1 MAITSRCG
9 RDNPGS
15 IPGWDIFLA
24 SLAQLVEHTPLK
36 RRVVGSRP
44 TGGFFCL
51 KTENKNTA
59 DSSVGRAPDCSG
71 FKIRRVPGSNPG
83 RRTYGLI
90 AQW

>member
-36 RRVVGSRP
+36 RRVVGSNP
-44 TGGFFCL
+44 TGDILFFYNRFFILMWGVDICGGVETL
-51 KTENKNTA
+51 IY
-59 DSSVGRAPDCSG
+59 
-71 FKIRRVPGSNPG
+71 KIDFQLFLR
-83 RRTYGLI
+83 Y
-90 AQW
+90 